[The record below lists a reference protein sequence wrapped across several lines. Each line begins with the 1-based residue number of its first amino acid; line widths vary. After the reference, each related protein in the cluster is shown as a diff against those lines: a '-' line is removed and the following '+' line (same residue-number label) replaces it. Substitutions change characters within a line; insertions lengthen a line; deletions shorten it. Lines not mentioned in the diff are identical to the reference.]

1 MRLRPTF
8 LLLVGGLGVHA
19 LLLGQAPDLLENTE
33 KTLPV
38 VEPHVIDEQANSHA
52 AKRVYMLPHFATT
65 VRMRDAVQS
74 IVLGDTKLFRAEH
87 DDGDPSLVIVHALTA
102 EPAQTNLEITTVS
115 GQQVI
120 LWLISEEHPKAPV
133 DFALHYDKPESSEGG
148 SFWRPESKL
157 PSVLIS
163 QTISM
168 DRSTSAKEAGSPS
181 LTPISFPIAPTD
193 SDPNARL
200 DELLKRQ
207 QQAPLPK
214 LYGQHPGP
222 LKDDNHLKA
231 GVSEVIDGGGTV
243 IVLFSVV
250 NTAPYAIALLAPQV
264 QLGGQVKK
272 KWTTSDQ
279 LPVLAYRLDRERL
292 EPNGRA
298 NGVVVFER
306 PSFKQAKQSLFLQ
319 QADSGAVDQPA
330 LAPIGFGVS
339 TEKGGVA
346 EYGNAAK

>member
-1 MRLRPTF
+1 MNAKIVF
-8 LLLVGGLGVHA
+8 VGGLSFQILA
-19 LLLGQAPDLLENTE
+19 LGQVRGPFESTGAV
-33 KTLPV
+33 LPV
-38 VEPHVIDEQANSHA
+38 VEPRVAHEQAESRETH
-52 AKRVYMLPHFATT
+52 RVSLRPHFATT
-65 VRMRDAVQS
+65 IRMHDAVQS
-74 IVLGDTKLFRAEH
+74 IVVGDTKLFRADH
-87 DDGDPSLVIVHALTA
+87 DEGDPSLVIVHALTT

-115 GQQVI
+115 GQQAI
-120 LWLISEEHPKAPV
+120 LWLVSEEQSKAPV
-133 DFALHYDKPESSEGG
+133 DFAIHYDTEPVMPL
-148 SFWRPESKL
+148 SFWRPESKS

-163 QTISM
+163 QTVSV
-168 DRSTSAKEAGSPS
+168 DRSSSAQEGEDYFVRPVHLSTAR
-181 LTPISFPIAPTD
+181 TDTDPTT
-193 SDPNARL
+193 RL
-200 DELLKRQ
+200 DDLLKRQ

-222 LKDDNHLKA
+222 INDGRHLKA
-231 GVSEVIDGGGTV
+231 GVSEVSDGGGTV

-250 NTAPYAIALLAPQV
+250 STAPHAIALLAPQV

-292 EPNGRA
+292 GPNGRA

-339 TEKGGVA
+339 TEKGGMA
-346 EYGNAAK
+346 EYARTITR

>member
-1 MRLRPTF
+1 MKRNNTIF
-8 LLLVGGLGVHA
+8 LLVGSLGFQA
-19 LLLGQAPDLLENTE
+19 LLFGQTPDLPEDVE
-33 KTLPV
+33 KTLPI
-38 VEPHVIDEQANSHA
+38 VEPHVIHDHADYHA
-52 AKRVYMLPHFATT
+52 ARRVYMLPHFATT

-87 DDGDPSLVIVHALTA
+87 DEGDASLVIVHALTA
-102 EPAQTNLEITTVS
+102 EPAQTNVEITTIS
-115 GQQVI
+115 GQQVV
-120 LWLISEEHPKAPV
+120 LWLVSEEHPRAPV
-133 DFALHYDKPESSEGG
+133 DFALDFDAPAPSGG
-148 SFWRPESKL
+148 GPFWRPESKS
-157 PSVLIS
+157 PSVLIA
-163 QTISM
+163 QTISV
-168 DRSTSAKEAGSPS
+168 DRNTGAKEAGVPS
-181 LTPISFPIAPTD
+181 LTPISFPAFHTD
-193 SDPNARL
+193 ADPNTHL

-214 LYGQHPGP
+214 LYGQHPEP
-222 LKDDNHLKA
+222 MKDDNHLKA

-243 IVLFSVV
+243 IVLFSLV
-250 NTAPYAIALLAPQV
+250 NTAPHAIALLAPQV

-306 PSFKQAKQSLFLQ
+306 PSFKQAKQCLFLQ
-319 QADSGAVDQPA
+319 QADSGAVDEPA
-330 LAPIGFGVS
+330 LAPIGFGIS

-346 EYGNAAK
+346 EYGNTAK

>member
-1 MRLRPTF
+1 LKPTVLF
-8 LLLVGGLGVHA
+8 VGGLGLQV
-19 LLLGQAPDLLENTE
+19 LLGQAPNLPENPD
-33 KTLPV
+33 KALPM
-38 VEPHVIDEQANSHA
+38 VEPHVIHDYADSHA
-52 AKRVYMLPHFATT
+52 ARRVDVLPHFATT

-87 DDGDPSLVIVHALTA
+87 DEGDASLVIVHALTA

-133 DFALHYDKPESSEGG
+133 DFALHFDTDVSSG
-148 SFWRPESKL
+148 SFWRPESK
-157 PSVLIS
+157 SARVLIA
-163 QTISM
+163 QTISL
-168 DRSTSAKEAGSPS
+168 DRNSATKEAGAPS
-181 LTPISFPIAPTD
+181 LTPVSSPVSHTD
-193 SDPNARL
+193 ANRNARL

-214 LYGQHPGP
+214 LYGQHPGSM
-222 LKDDNHLKA
+222 KDDNHLKA

-250 NTAPYAIALLAPQV
+250 NTAPHAIALLAPQV

-298 NGVVVFER
+298 NGVVVFDR
-306 PSFKQAKQSLFLQ
+306 PSFKQATQSLFLQ

-346 EYGNAAK
+346 EYENAAK

>member
-1 MRLRPTF
+1 MRPTVLF
-8 LLLVGGLGVHA
+8 VGGLGFQV
-19 LLLGQAPDLLENTE
+19 LLLGQAPDLTE
-33 KTLPV
+33 DPDKTLPV
-38 VEPHVIDEQANSHA
+38 VEPHIIHDQADSHA
-52 AKRVYMLPHFATT
+52 ARRVYMLPHFATT

-87 DDGDPSLVIVHALTA
+87 EEGDPSLVIVHALTA

-120 LWLISEEHPKAPV
+120 LWLLSEEHPKAPV
-133 DFALHYDKPESSEGG
+133 DFALHFDTPASSEGG
-148 SFWRPESKL
+148 SFWRPESKS
-157 PSVLIS
+157 PSVLIAK
-163 QTISM
+163 TISI
-168 DRSTSAKEAGSPS
+168 DRNTGAKEAGAPS
-181 LTPISFPIAPTD
+181 LTPVSFPVSNTD
-193 SDPNARL
+193 ADPNTRL
-200 DELLKRQ
+200 VELLKRQ

-222 LKDDNHLKA
+222 MKDGNHLKA

-250 NTAPYAIALLAPQV
+250 NTAPHAIALLAPQV

-330 LAPIGFGVS
+330 LAPIGFGIS

>member
-1 MRLRPTF
+1 MKTSTLF
-8 LLLVGGLGVHA
+8 IAGLGFRA
-19 LLLGQAPDLLENTE
+19 LLMGQASGLPENPE
-33 KTLPV
+33 KTLPI
-38 VEPHVIDEQANSHA
+38 VEPHVIHDPADSHA
-52 AKRVYMLPHFATT
+52 ARRVYMLPHFATT
-65 VRMRDAVQS
+65 VRMRDPVQS

-87 DDGDPSLVIVHALTA
+87 DEGDPLLVIVHALTA

-120 LWLISEEHPKAPV
+120 LWLVSEEHPKAPV
-133 DFALHYDKPESSEGG
+133 DFALHFDAPASSEGG
-148 SFWRPESKL
+148 SFWLPENKS
-157 PSVLIS
+157 PSVLIA
-163 QTISM
+163 QTMSV
-168 DRSTSAKEAGSPS
+168 DGNTAAKEAGEPS
-181 LTPISFPIAPTD
+181 LTRVRFSALDGDAD
-193 SDPNARL
+193 SKTHL

-207 QQAPLPK
+207 QQSPLPK

-250 NTAPYAIALLAPQV
+250 NTAPHAIALLAPQV

-292 EPNGRA
+292 KPNGRA

-319 QADSGAVDQPA
+319 QADSGAVDEPA

>member
-1 MRLRPTF
+1 MKAT
-8 LLLVGGLGVHA
+8 LLLVGSLGFQVLA
-19 LLLGQAPDLLENTE
+19 LGQTLKSPEETAPE
-33 KTLPV
+33 LPV
-38 VEPHVIDEQANSHA
+38 VEPRVLHEEPNSHA
-52 AKRVYMLPHFATT
+52 ARRVYLLPHFATT
-65 VRMRDAVQS
+65 IRMRDAVQS
-74 IVLGDTKLFRAEH
+74 IVLGDTTLFRAEH
-87 DDGDPSLVIVHALTA
+87 DEGDPSLVIVHARTA

-115 GQQVI
+115 GQQAI

-133 DFALHYDKPESSEGG
+133 DFAIHYDTPVSTRG
-148 SFWRPESKL
+148 SFWRPESKT

-163 QTISM
+163 QTVSL
-168 DRSTSAKEAGSPS
+168 DSDSGTQDPVNPS
-181 LTPISFPIAPTD
+181 LTLVNLPRSRTD
-193 SDPNARL
+193 TDANSRL
-200 DELLKRQ
+200 DDLLKRQ
-207 QQAPLPK
+207 EQAPLPK

-222 LKDDNHLKA
+222 IKDDHHLKA

-250 NTAPYAIALLAPQV
+250 NTAPHAIALLAPQV

-292 EPNGRA
+292 EPAGRA

-319 QADSGAVDQPA
+319 QADSGAVDRPA
-330 LAPIGFGVS
+330 LAPVGFGVS
-339 TEKGGVA
+339 TEKGGIA
-346 EYGNAAK
+346 AYAGNVPR

>member
-1 MRLRPTF
+1 LRTA
-8 LLLVGGLGVHA
+8 LLLVGGLGFQV
-19 LLLGQAPDLLENTE
+19 LLLGQAPDLPENPD
-33 KTLPV
+33 KMLPM
-38 VEPHVIDEQANSHA
+38 VEPHVIHDQADSHA
-52 AKRVYMLPHFATT
+52 ARRVYMLPHFATT

-87 DDGDPSLVIVHALTA
+87 DEGDASLVIVHALTA

-120 LWLISEEHPKAPV
+120 LWLICEEHPKAPV
-133 DFALHYDKPESSEGG
+133 DFGLHFDTAVSSGGG
-148 SFWRPESKL
+148 SFWRPESKS
-157 PSVLIS
+157 PSVLIA
-163 QTISM
+163 QTISV
-168 DRSTSAKEAGSPS
+168 DRNTGSKEAGVPS
-181 LTPISFPIAPTD
+181 LAPVSLPGSHTD
-193 SDPNARL
+193 ANPNARL

-222 LKDDNHLKA
+222 MKDDNHLKA

-250 NTAPYAIALLAPQV
+250 NTAPHAIALLAPQV

>member
-1 MRLRPTF
+1 MRPAILF
-8 LLLVGGLGVHA
+8 FGSLGFEA
-19 LLLGQAPDLLENTE
+19 LLLGQAPDLSGNPE
-33 KTLPV
+33 KTLPI
-38 VEPHVIDEQANSHA
+38 VEPHVIHDQADSHA
-52 AKRVYMLPHFATT
+52 ARRVHMLPHFATT

-74 IVLGDTKLFRAEH
+74 VVLGDTKLFRAEH
-87 DDGDPSLVIVHALTA
+87 DEGDPSLVIVHALTA

-115 GQQVI
+115 GHQVI
-120 LWLISEEHPKAPV
+120 LWLVSEEHPKAPV
-133 DFALHYDKPESSEGG
+133 DFALHFDTPAASERG
-148 SFWRPESKL
+148 SFWRPESKS
-157 PSVLIS
+157 PSVLIA
-163 QTISM
+163 QTISV
-168 DRSTSAKEAGSPS
+168 DRSTAANDAGRHS
-181 LTPISFPIAPTD
+181 LTPISFPASHTD
-193 SDPNARL
+193 ADPSTRL

-222 LKDDNHLKA
+222 LKDDNHVKA

-250 NTAPYAIALLAPQV
+250 NTAPHAIALLAPQV

-306 PSFKQAKQSLFLQ
+306 PTFKQAKQSLFLQ

-346 EYGNAAK
+346 EYGSAGK

>member
-1 MRLRPTF
+1 MKPTVLF
-8 LLLVGGLGVHA
+8 VGCLGLQV
-19 LLLGQAPDLLENTE
+19 LLGQAPDLPANPD
-33 KTLPV
+33 KTLPM
-38 VEPHVIDEQANSHA
+38 VEPHVVHDQADSHA
-52 AKRVYMLPHFATT
+52 VRRVYMLPHFATT

-87 DDGDPSLVIVHALTA
+87 DEGDASLVIVHALTA

-120 LWLISEEHPKAPV
+120 LWLICEEHPKAPV
-133 DFALHYDKPESSEGG
+133 DFALNFDTAVSSGGG
-148 SFWRPESKL
+148 SFWRPESKS
-157 PSVLIS
+157 PSVLIA
-163 QTISM
+163 QTISV
-168 DRSTSAKEAGSPS
+168 DRNTGSKEAGVPS
-181 LTPISFPIAPTD
+181 LTPVSSPGSHTD
-193 SDPNARL
+193 ADPNARL
-200 DELLKRQ
+200 DELLKLQ
-207 QQAPLPK
+207 QQGPLPK

-222 LKDDNHLKA
+222 MKDDNHLKA

-250 NTAPYAIALLAPQV
+250 NTAPHAIALLAPQV

-272 KWTTSDQ
+272 RWTTSDQ

-292 EPNGRA
+292 EPNERA
-298 NGVVVFER
+298 NGVAVFER

-339 TEKGGVA
+339 SEKGGVA
-346 EYGNAAK
+346 EYGNVAK